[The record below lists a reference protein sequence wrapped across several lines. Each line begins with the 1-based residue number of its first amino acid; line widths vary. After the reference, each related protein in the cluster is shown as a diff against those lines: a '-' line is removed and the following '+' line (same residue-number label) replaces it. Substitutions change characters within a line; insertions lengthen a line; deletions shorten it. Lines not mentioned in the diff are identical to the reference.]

1 MYIST
6 VDQESVFHGFGNRK
20 RSESSWNL
28 VECSTSGSSCR
39 YKISD
44 VLKDDQTHKWWHG
57 RAQSET
63 EADENSAATVPSEGE
78 GSAMLIDTMVR
89 EDLVFEK
96 YGKVLEVRQLAD
108 EGRIKEVIDEV
119 NRLNPHFF
127 EHSPQHLFQLKQVEF
142 LKFVEEGNYC
152 RALNIARVDL
162 GPLAA
167 KFPDLLR
174 PLKETL
180 LALACPQGEPSLK
193 LTPAGVQAAALHVVF
208 LPTTPVTLKCFILLA
223 SCPFSGI

>member
-1 MYIST
+1 
-6 VDQESVFHGFGNRK
+6 
-20 RSESSWNL
+20 
-28 VECSTSGSSCR
+28 
-39 YKISD
+39 
-44 VLKDDQTHKWWHG
+44 VL
-57 RAQSET
+57 A
-63 EADENSAATVPSEGE
+63 
-78 GSAMLIDTMVR
+78 
-89 EDLVFEK
+89 
-96 YGKVLEVRQLAD
+96 VRQLVD

-142 LKFVEEGNYC
+142 LKLVEEGNYC

-208 LPTTPVTLKCFILLA
+208 LPTTPVTLKCFILLV
-223 SCPFSGI
+223 SCPFIGM